1 MVIEHVLDPCVVL
14 QMVFVGLV
22 CLGFIRG
29 RHTQPRHHD
38 RTTTSSLTAPNTL
51 SSATLPSTDT
61 PPIATAHP
69 TDAHP
74 PTSATTAEVV
84 DELTTADTLPHTTS
98 DSDGQQDGEA
108 HDHYDMETGHAGD
121 MGTGVW
127 GDEMVSDEAYY
138 ISDMYYSTTNKY
150 YEMLDDGRW
159 AEVPT
164 DDAFVD
170 LPAEEAPL
178 DVPAEEEEEV
188 EVEAAPQSESDVG
201 TVEVEYA
208 DLHDKAYDQ
217 WRAEQAH
224 CETRGRMAGRP
235 AELSDD
241 DRRIMR
247 LLAWTAFHISLLFGW
262 VMYPKYDQTTGQR
275 TEGML
280 FYMNDVFWWTI
291 FIEVVVSKPR
301 CWTRVASA
309 ISLRASMSLAHQSTL
324 RHYTKL
330 CGSVA

>member
-38 RTTTSSLTAPNTL
+38 RTTTSSLTGPNINSSVTL
-51 SSATLPSTDT
+51 ALNDT
-61 PPIATAHP
+61 PPSATPQP

-74 PTSATTAEVV
+74 PTSATSAEVV
-84 DELTTADTLPHTTS
+84 DEITTADTLPHTTS
-98 DSDGQQDGEA
+98 DGDGQQDGEA
-108 HDHYDMETGHAGD
+108 HDYYDMETAQAGD

-178 DVPAEEEEEV
+178 DVPAEEV
-188 EVEAAPQSESDVG
+188 EVEAAPLSAESDVG
-201 TVEVEYA
+201 TIEVDSAE
-208 DLHDKAYDQ
+208 LNDK

-224 CETRGRMAGRP
+224 RETMGRMAGRP
-235 AELSDD
+235 ERNMQEMSEEE
-241 DRRIMR
+241 RRFMR
-247 LLAWTAFHISLLFGW
+247 LMIVASVHVSLLYGW
-262 VMYPKYDQTTGQR
+262 VMYPKYDQRTGQR

-301 CWTRVASA
+301 CWTPVASA
-309 ISLRASMSLAHQSTL
+309 ISLTRA
-324 RHYTKL
+324 
-330 CGSVA
+330 CP